1 MRRGALRGY
10 VLDAQYGTREELEEC
25 MAALKKNGIVVM
37 LDGVYNHKDG
47 AEETE
52 TFKAIMVDQEDRN
65 K

>member
-1 MRRGALRGY
+1 M
-10 VLDAQYGTREELEEC
+10 DAQYGTREELEEC